1 MMVHYSRLNQHEKSI
16 ASIYFTIRGSQKSV
30 LTTPILERGNFW
42 QKYVKSK
49 IKYHII
55 IDMMVHYSKIN

>member
-30 LTTPILERGNFW
+30 LTTPILEHGNFW
-42 QKYVKSK
+42 EKYVKSK
-49 IKYHII
+49 IKYHRH
-55 IDMMVHYSKIN
+55 DGALQ